1 METLLAAI
9 VGLAAGLAIATIVAL
24 LVRRSRPPALDTQ
37 AELVRNDVAL
47 LRETVAQLN
56 DLTQRASGE
65 GKASFAQLAE
75 TLRTVDARTSTLTNA
90 LGNSRVRGQ
99 WGERAAEDIM
109 RAAGLVED
117 VSYFKQRS
125 VNGASAGSRPDFS
138 FPLPDGSSV
147 NMDVK
152 FPLENYVRSV
162 EATSEAD
169 RAAFDKAF
177 LRDVRDKIKEV
188 ATRSYIDP
196 ANSTLDYVLLF
207 IPSESVYAEIHRLDA
222 TMIDA
227 ALSQH
232 VVLCSPLSLF
242 AVLAVVRRS
251 IESFAFQQ
259 ASDDVLRIMAS
270 FDKEW
275 GKFSESLAV
284 LGRQLATARG
294 TYDQLT
300 GPRMR
305 ALETPLAH
313 IDSLRRERGL
323 TPDESSESIESFPN
337 DDVGGDHADGRG
349 GLRRLE
355 IAGTR
360 PVASN
365 GHRPQAPAEN
375 R

>member
-1 METLLAAI
+1 MEPVSSTALSFV
-9 VGLAAGLAIATIVAL
+9 VGATIATIVTL
-24 LVRRSRPPALDTQ
+24 LARRRRPRALDTQ

-47 LRETVAQLN
+47 LRESIAHLD
-56 DLTQRASGE
+56 DLMQRTDGE
-65 GKASFAQLAE
+65 GKANFAQITE
-75 TLRTVDARTSTLTNA
+75 TLRNVDVRTSTLTNA
-90 LGNSRVRGQ
+90 LGNSRVRGK

-109 RAAGLVED
+109 RVAGLVEGS
-117 VSYFKQRS
+117 SYFKQRS
-125 VNGASAGSRPDFS
+125 VNGVSAGSRPDFS

-152 FPLENYVRSV
+152 FPLENYARSV
-162 EATSEAD
+162 EADNDAD
-169 RAAFDKAF
+169 RATFDKAF
-177 LRDVRDKIKEV
+177 VRDVRNKIKEV

-196 ANSTLDYVLLF
+196 ANGTLDYVLLF
-207 IPSESVYAEIHRLDA
+207 IPSESVYAEINRLDP
-222 TMIDA
+222 TVIDA

-251 IESFAFQQ
+251 VESFAFQQ

-270 FDKEW
+270 FDREW
-275 GKFSESLAV
+275 GKFSESLAI
-284 LGRQLATARG
+284 LGRQLATVRG

-313 IDSLRRERGL
+313 VDSLRRERGL
-323 TPDESSESIESFPN
+323 TPAVSSPSIDSSAI
-337 DDVGGDHADGRG
+337 DDAEGDHVSRS
-349 GLRRLE
+349 GLQRLE
-355 IAGTR
+355 LRGAR
-360 PVASN
+360 LDAPD
-365 GHRPQAPAEN
+365 GHRPQAPAED

>member
-1 METLLAAI
+1 MEPLLPAI
-9 VGLAAGLAIATIVAL
+9 VGFIVGAIIATFVTI
-24 LVRRSRPPALDTQ
+24 LVRRGRPPALDTQ

-47 LRETVAQLN
+47 LRESITQLN
-56 DLTQRASGE
+56 DLTQRANGE
-65 GKASFAQLAE
+65 SKASVAQLTE
-75 TLRTVDARTSTLTNA
+75 TMRTVDARTSTLTNA

-117 VSYFKQRS
+117 ISYFKQRS
-125 VNGASAGSRPDFS
+125 VNGASAGARPDFS

-152 FPLENYVRSV
+152 FPLENYARSV
-162 EATSEAD
+162 EADSEAD
-169 RAAFDKAF
+169 RVSYDKAF

-196 ANSTLDYVLLF
+196 ANGTLDYVLLF
-207 IPSESVYAEIHRLDA
+207 IPSEGVYAEINRLDG
-222 TMIDA
+222 TLIDT
-227 ALSQH
+227 ALAQR

-259 ASDDVLRIMAS
+259 SSDDILRAMDA
-270 FDKEW
+270 FEKEW
-275 GKFSESLAV
+275 GKFTQGLAD
-284 LGRQLATARG
+284 LGRQLTTARG
-294 TYDQLT
+294 TYDQLS

-323 TPDESSESIESFPN
+323 PGVETSPSIESTPI
-337 DDVGGDHADGRG
+337 DDGGGDHADGWG

-360 PVASN
+360 PDASDED
-365 GHRPQAPAEN
+365 RS
-375 R
+375 

>member
-1 METLLAAI
+1 MEPLSLAALSFV
-9 VGLAAGLAIATIVAL
+9 VGAMIATIVSL
-24 LVRRSRPPALDTQ
+24 LRHRGRSRALDTQ

-47 LRETVAQLN
+47 LRESIVHLD
-56 DLTQRASGE
+56 DLMQCANGE
-65 GKASFAQLAE
+65 GKANFAQITE
-75 TLRTVDARTSTLTNA
+75 TLRNVDVRTSTLTNA

-109 RAAGLVED
+109 RVAGLVEGS
-117 VSYFKQRS
+117 SYFKQRS

-138 FPLPDGSSV
+138 FPLPGGSSV

-152 FPLENYVRSV
+152 FPLENYARSV
-162 EATSEAD
+162 EADNDAD
-169 RAAFDKAF
+169 RAMFDTAFV
-177 LRDVRDKIKEV
+177 RDVRDKIKEV

-196 ANSTLDYVLLF
+196 ANGTLDYVLLF

-222 TMIDA
+222 TVIDA

-251 IESFAFQQ
+251 VESFAFHQ
-259 ASDDVLRIMAS
+259 ASDDALRIMAS
-270 FDKEW
+270 FDREW
-275 GKFSESLAV
+275 SKFSESLAI
-284 LGRQLATARG
+284 LGRQLATVRG
-294 TYDQLT
+294 TYNQLT

-313 IDSLRRERGL
+313 LDSLRRGRGL
-323 TPDESSESIESFPN
+323 TPGVSLPSTGSSAI
-337 DDVGGDHADGRG
+337 DDVEGDDASWN

-355 IAGTR
+355 IGDARLGV
-360 PVASN
+360 PD
-365 GHRPQAPAEN
+365 GHRPQALAED

>member
-1 METLLAAI
+1 MEPVSSTALSFV
-9 VGLAAGLAIATIVAL
+9 VGATIATIVTL
-24 LVRRSRPPALDTQ
+24 LARRRRPRGLDTQ

-47 LRETVAQLN
+47 LRESIAHLD
-56 DLTQRASGE
+56 DLMQRTDGE
-65 GKASFAQLAE
+65 GKANFAQITE
-75 TLRTVDARTSTLTNA
+75 TLRNVDVRTSTLTNA
-90 LGNSRVRGQ
+90 LGNSRVRGK

-109 RAAGLVED
+109 RVAGLVEGS
-117 VSYFKQRS
+117 SYFKQRS

-152 FPLENYVRSV
+152 FPLENYARSV
-162 EATSEAD
+162 EADNDAD
-169 RAAFDKAF
+169 RATFDKAF
-177 LRDVRDKIKEV
+177 VRDVRNKIKEV

-196 ANSTLDYVLLF
+196 ANGTLDYVLLF
-207 IPSESVYAEIHRLDA
+207 IPSESVYAEINRLDP
-222 TMIDA
+222 TVIDA

-251 IESFAFQQ
+251 VESFAFQQ

-270 FDKEW
+270 FDREW
-275 GKFSESLAV
+275 GKFSESLAI
-284 LGRQLATARG
+284 LGRQLATVRG

-313 IDSLRRERGL
+313 VDSLRRERGL
-323 TPDESSESIESFPN
+323 TPAVSSPSIDSSAI
-337 DDVGGDHADGRG
+337 DDAEGDHVSRS
-349 GLRRLE
+349 GLQRLE
-355 IAGTR
+355 LRGAR
-360 PVASN
+360 LDAPD
-365 GHRPQAPAEN
+365 GHRPQAPAED

>member
-1 METLLAAI
+1 MDVFLPA
-9 VGLAAGLAIATIVAL
+9 AAGLAVGLAIAATVAL
-24 LVRRSRPPALDTQ
+24 LARRTRGAPTLDTQ
-37 AELVRNDVAL
+37 AELVRNEVAL
-47 LRETVAQLN
+47 LREGIAHLG
-56 DLTQRASGE
+56 DLMQRTGGE
-65 GKASFAQLAE
+65 GKASFAGLAE

-109 RAAGLVED
+109 RIAGLVEG

-152 FPLENYVRSV
+152 FPLENYARSV
-162 EATSEAD
+162 EAESDAD
-169 RAAFDKAF
+169 RATFDKAF
-177 LRDVRDKIKEV
+177 VGDVRDKIKEV
-188 ATRSYIDP
+188 ATRSYVDP
-196 ANSTLDYVLLF
+196 ANGTLDYVLLF

-222 TMIDA
+222 SVIDA

-232 VVLCSPLSLF
+232 VVLCSPLTLF

-251 IESFAFQQ
+251 VESFAFQQ
-259 ASDDVLRIMAS
+259 ASDDVLRTMDS

-275 GKFSESLAV
+275 RKFSDGLSA
-284 LGRQLATARG
+284 LGRQLATVHG

-300 GPRMR
+300 GPRLR

-323 TPDESSESIESFPN
+323 ANVDESSESTASGAN
-337 DDVGGDHADGRG
+337 DDSAQRIDRSA
-349 GLRRLE
+349 E
-355 IAGTR
+355 
-360 PVASN
+360 SN
-365 GHRPQAPAEN
+365 HFAVSEHELQD
-375 R
+375 

>member
-1 METLLAAI
+1 MEPVSSTALSFV
-9 VGLAAGLAIATIVAL
+9 VGATIATIVTL
-24 LVRRSRPPALDTQ
+24 LARRRRPRGLDTQ

-47 LRETVAQLN
+47 LRESIAHLD
-56 DLTQRASGE
+56 DLMQRTDGE
-65 GKASFAQLAE
+65 GKANFAQITE
-75 TLRTVDARTSTLTNA
+75 TLRNVDVRTSTLTNA
-90 LGNSRVRGQ
+90 LGNSRVRGK

-109 RAAGLVED
+109 RVAGLVEGS
-117 VSYFKQRS
+117 SYFKQRS
-125 VNGASAGSRPDFS
+125 VNGVSAGSRPDFS

-152 FPLENYVRSV
+152 FPLENYARSV
-162 EATSEAD
+162 EADNDAD
-169 RAAFDKAF
+169 RATFDKAF
-177 LRDVRDKIKEV
+177 VRDVRNKIKEV

-196 ANSTLDYVLLF
+196 ANGTLDYVLLF
-207 IPSESVYAEIHRLDA
+207 IPSESVYAEINRLDP
-222 TMIDA
+222 TVIDA

-251 IESFAFQQ
+251 VESFAFQQ

-270 FDKEW
+270 FDREW
-275 GKFSESLAV
+275 GKFSESLAI
-284 LGRQLATARG
+284 LGRQLATVRG

-313 IDSLRRERGL
+313 VDSLRRERGL
-323 TPDESSESIESFPN
+323 TPAVSSPSIDSSAI
-337 DDVGGDHADGRG
+337 DDAEGDHVSWS
-349 GLRRLE
+349 GLQRLE
-355 IAGTR
+355 LRGAR
-360 PVASN
+360 LDAPD
-365 GHRPQAPAEN
+365 GHRPQAPAED